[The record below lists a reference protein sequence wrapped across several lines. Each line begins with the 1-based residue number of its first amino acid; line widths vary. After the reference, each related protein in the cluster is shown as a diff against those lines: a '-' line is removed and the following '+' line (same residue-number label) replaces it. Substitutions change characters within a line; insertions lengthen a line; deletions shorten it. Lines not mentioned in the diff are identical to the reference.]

1 MHRVI
6 FFGTSEFAVP
16 HLDAL
21 IKDKDFH
28 VIAVVT
34 QPDKPVGRHAVP
46 TPPPIKTL
54 ALKYQIPVFQPAKLL
69 EIKELESFQALLD
82 PRPDVGVVVA
92 YGKILP
98 QWVLDIPKNGI
109 INVHASILPRHR
121 GPSPI
126 HATIAAGDQVSGV
139 SIMLIDEQMDHGPI
153 LATMEEE
160 LLPNDTVGE
169 LQTRLADLGAKSLAE
184 TIKEYLNGTL
194 KPKEQDH
201 SKATY
206 CKILTRENGKIDWN
220 QTASEIERLVRAYD
234 PWPGTWTEIEGKRLK
249 MLKVRV
255 CPNDSSYPIGTRFLW
270 KGRPNIK
277 CGQGTVLELEVVQ
290 PEGKKP
296 MSGEEYI
303 RGRGEWLSAIT

>member
-1 MHRVI
+1 M
-6 FFGTSEFAVP
+6 
-16 HLDAL
+16 
-21 IKDKDFH
+21 
-28 VIAVVT
+28 
-34 QPDKPVGRHAVP
+34 GRHAVN
-46 TPPPIKTL
+46 TPPPVKTL
-54 ALKYQIPVFQPAKLL
+54 AIKYRIPVFQPIKLL
-69 EIKELESFQALLD
+69 ELKESESFQSLLD

-139 SIMLIDEQMDHGPI
+139 SIMLIDEKMDHGPI

-184 TIKEYLNGTL
+184 TIKEYINGTL

-201 SKATY
+201 SKAMY
-206 CKILTRENGKIDWN
+206 CKIPHTRKWKN
-220 QTASEIERLVRAYD
+220 RL
-234 PWPGTWTEIEGKRLK
+234 E
-249 MLKVRV
+249 
-255 CPNDSSYPIGTRFLW
+255 PNRIRNRTPR
-270 KGRPNIK
+270 
-277 CGQGTVLELEVVQ
+277 QGFTILGLEL
-290 PEGKKP
+290 GW
-296 MSGEEYI
+296 
-303 RGRGEWLSAIT
+303 RLRAND